1 MARRKASPWFAAAVA
16 AATAGCASAPAAPE
30 PGSGATSAQ
39 GTVSY
44 EQVFDPGAV
53 RPVAGIGHEYLRP
66 RLEEGFDLPSYPA
79 AALAAGAPKTELV
92 VRVVIGADGS
102 VTSIRP
108 SPLADAPS
116 GEWAT
121 VFYDAVREAVR
132 GWRYDPCQ
140 LRDLEDGPDTDG
152 DGRPDYTVVVA
163 SRPVPVYLDLSFRF
177 EIVGGAG
184 LVVVGDG
191 AS

>member
-1 MARRKASPWFAAAVA
+1 MTRLGAAGWFVAAVVA
-16 AATAGCASAPAAPE
+16 AAAGCASAPAAPE
-30 PGSGATSAQ
+30 PEAAKKSAQ

-79 AALAAGAPKTELV
+79 AALAAGAPKTDVV

-116 GEWAT
+116 GEWAA
-121 VFYDAVREAVR
+121 VFFDAVRQAVR
-132 GWRYDPCQ
+132 GWRYEPCQ
-140 LRDLEDGPDTDG
+140 LRDLEDGPDMDD

-163 SRPVPVYLDLSFRF
+163 SKPVPVYLDLSFRF

-184 LVVVGDG
+184 LVVVGEG
-191 AS
+191 TS

>member
-1 MARRKASPWFAAAVA
+1 M
-16 AATAGCASAPAAPE
+16 
-30 PGSGATSAQ
+30 
-39 GTVSY
+39 VSY

-53 RPVAGIGHEYLRP
+53 RPVADIGHEYLRP
-66 RLEEGFDLPSYPA
+66 RLEKGFSLPGYPA
-79 AALAAGAPKTELV
+79 AALVAGAPPTEV
-92 VRVVIGADGS
+92 TVRVVIGADGAVAS
-102 VTSIRP
+102 VRP
-108 SPLADAPS
+108 SPLAASPG

-140 LRDLEDGPDTDG
+140 LRDLEDGPDMDA

-163 SRPVPVYLDLSFRF
+163 SKPVPVYLDLSFRF

-184 LVVVGDG
+184 RVAMGAG